1 MADLRE
7 QLSMLR
13 DLGVR
18 TAHFGADG
26 QLMSVTFGDGAQ
38 AESDEEDEDEGEGA
52 HAKMARAAAAV
63 LTGKAKS
70 IEKAI
75 EAQ

>member
-26 QLMSVTFGDGAQ
+26 QLMSVTFGDGGQ
-38 AESDEEDEDEGEGA
+38 GENDEEDDEEEEGA

-63 LTGKAKS
+63 LTGKAKTL
-70 IEKAI
+70 EKAI

>member
-7 QLSMLR
+7 ILTTLK

-18 TAHFGADG
+18 TAHFGPEM
-26 QLMSVTFGDGAQ
+26 QLTSVTFGEGAQ
-38 AESDEEDEDEGEGA
+38 AESDEEDEDDGEGA

>member
-38 AESDEEDEDEGEGA
+38 AESDEEEDEDEGQ

-63 LTGKAKS
+63 LTGKAKTL
-70 IEKAI
+70 EKAI

>member
-18 TAHFGADG
+18 TAHFSAEG
-26 QLMSVTFGDGAQ
+26 QLMSVTFGDGGQ
-38 AESDEEDEDEGEGA
+38 GGEDEKDEDDDTQ

-63 LTGKAKS
+63 LTGKAKTL
-70 IEKAI
+70 EKAI

>member
-7 QLSMLR
+7 ILTTLK

-18 TAHFGADG
+18 TAHFGPEM
-26 QLMSVTFGDGAQ
+26 QLTSVTFGEGAQ
-38 AESDEEDEDEGEGA
+38 AESDEDDGEGA

-63 LTGKAKS
+63 LTGKAKTL
-70 IEKAI
+70 EKAI

>member
-26 QLMSVTFGDGAQ
+26 QLMSVTFGDSAQ
-38 AESDEEDEDEGEGA
+38 GESDAKDEDEEGA

-63 LTGKAKS
+63 LTGKAKTL
-70 IEKAI
+70 EKAI

>member
-7 QLSMLR
+7 QLLMLR
-13 DLGVR
+13 DLGVQ

-38 AESDEEDEDEGEGA
+38 GERDAKEDEDEGS

-63 LTGKAKS
+63 LTGKAKTL
-70 IEKAI
+70 EKAI

>member
-1 MADLRE
+1 
-7 QLSMLR
+7 MLR

-26 QLMSVTFGDGAQ
+26 KLMSVTFGDGGQ
-38 AESDEEDEDEGEGA
+38 GESDEKDEEGEGA

-63 LTGKAKS
+63 LTGKAKTL
-70 IEKAI
+70 EKAI

>member
-7 QLSMLR
+7 ILTTLK

-18 TAHFGADG
+18 TAHFGPEM
-26 QLMSVTFGDGAQ
+26 QLTCVTFVDGAQ
-38 AESDEEDEDEGEGA
+38 VESDEEDEDEGA

-63 LTGKAKS
+63 LTGKAKTL
-70 IEKAI
+70 EKAI